1 MTSIG
6 LSQWIHD
13 MDKYSY
19 KYDDTRIGAL
29 GCNFFPF
36 PNRGRHAWI
45 KKAASNVAVNE
56 YVNRHCLG
64 GTNNHCSTRV
74 QPVYS
79 VFDIM

>member
-29 GCNFFPF
+29 GCNFSHSLIVGDT
-36 PNRGRHAWI
+36 RG
-45 KKAASNVAVNE
+45 
-56 YVNRHCLG
+56 
-64 GTNNHCSTRV
+64 
-74 QPVYS
+74 
-79 VFDIM
+79 